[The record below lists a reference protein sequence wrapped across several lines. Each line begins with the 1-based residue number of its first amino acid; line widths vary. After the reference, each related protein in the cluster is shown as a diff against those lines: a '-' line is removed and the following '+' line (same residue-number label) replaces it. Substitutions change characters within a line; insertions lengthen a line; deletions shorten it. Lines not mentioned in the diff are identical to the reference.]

1 MAALLSGIALLDFL
15 GSHGQ
20 DLSITDTVTTGMT
33 INATTN
39 VTTECF
45 EALDSSQTIEVKEG
59 PITADQIAALN
70 AVCAQCQD
78 FIKQVYD
85 ARQQLESEAQQRNL
99 SYNAQEPNP
108 EIKSL
113 MITGAGGSQSL
124 QPNPKGGQV
133 SPVTLGPCSAVCA
146 DIVLVGITQQTSLKA
161 KQTCTVT
168 NDLTTNIQQSIN
180 GQISAY
186 LKNQQD
192 IIGQLESA
200 FTSNTESIAANLS
213 TTMSQSITTNFT
225 EELTQAMYAT
235 QLLTV
240 RGNSILASNVS
251 QTFTG
256 SMVGTLNVNNTVND
270 QLRQSATY
278 SITQSLL
285 NKNDTIGDL
294 STDFLQVI
302 NTVSQMMEQLAT
314 QILVLLGAVI
324 AAIMLVVGSLYVFNK
339 NFHSWAS
346 NTMSAAVD
354 AKITHFHKMQTDP
367 EYRAQVAQ
375 ETALH

>member
-1 MAALLSGIALLDFL
+1 MSGIALLDFL

-20 DLSITDTVTTGMT
+20 DLSITDTVTTGMV

-146 DIVLVGITQQTSLKA
+146 DIVLV
-161 KQTCTVT
+161 
-168 NDLTTNIQQSIN
+168 
-180 GQISAY
+180 
-186 LKNQQD
+186 
-192 IIGQLESA
+192 
-200 FTSNTESIAANLS
+200 
-213 TTMSQSITTNFT
+213 
-225 EELTQAMYAT
+225 
-235 QLLTV
+235 
-240 RGNSILASNVS
+240 
-251 QTFTG
+251 
-256 SMVGTLNVNNTVND
+256 
-270 QLRQSATY
+270 
-278 SITQSLL
+278 
-285 NKNDTIGDL
+285 
-294 STDFLQVI
+294 
-302 NTVSQMMEQLAT
+302 
-314 QILVLLGAVI
+314 
-324 AAIMLVVGSLYVFNK
+324 
-339 NFHSWAS
+339 
-346 NTMSAAVD
+346 
-354 AKITHFHKMQTDP
+354 
-367 EYRAQVAQ
+367 
-375 ETALH
+375 